1 VNGPAEPDRRL
12 TVALTALAYFM
23 VTLDALVVVT
33 ALPSI
38 HRDLGGSLSTLQW
51 TANAYNLAFATGII
65 TATALG
71 DRLGRRRVYRTGL
84 ALFTAASAACA
95 LAPDL
100 GTLIAFRA
108 IQGAGAAIIMPL
120 GLTLITSAF
129 PAERRG
135 SVLGIW
141 GGIAGLGVAAGPL
154 VGGGVTEGLDWH
166 WIFWV
171 NVPIGILA
179 WFGSRIALAESYGPR
194 QRLDIPALV
203 LVSAGIGVFIWG
215 LVQGPAS
222 GWGSPRTVASLAAGV
237 VLIVAFFSWETR
249 APEPMIPLSLFRAS
263 TFTAAA
269 VTTFVTFGA
278 IYSAVYLTS
287 EFLQLGGG
295 YSPLGTGLRFLPWT
309 ATPLIVAPIA
319 GAVFDRVGA
328 RRLVVPGLIMQ
339 AAGFAWIVHLA
350 HVHSGY
356 RGYVL
361 PFVIA
366 GVGLSMTLPSLPSA
380 GLNAVPA
387 ASLGRAAGV
396 LNTMQLLGATFGIAI
411 VTVVFNA
418 NGSLASP
425 VTIARGYQPAL
436 LVAAGLSA
444 LGALVALALKR
455 TSAPSGAG
463 EGASPSRDLIAAI
476 GND

>member
-1 VNGPAEPDRRL
+1 VTGPAGPDRRL

-51 TANAYNLAFATGII
+51 TANAYNLAFAAGII

-71 DRLGRRRVYRTGL
+71 DRLGRRRVYRVGL
-84 ALFTAASAACA
+84 GIFTAASAACA
-95 LAPDL
+95 LAPNL

-108 IQGAGAAIIMPL
+108 VQGTGAAIIMPL

-154 VGGGVTEGLDWH
+154 VGGSVTEGLDWH

-179 WFGSRIALAESYGPR
+179 WFGSRFALAESYGPR

-203 LVSAGIGVFIWG
+203 LVSTGIGVFIWG
-215 LVQGPAS
+215 LVQGPGS
-222 GWGSPRTVASLAAGV
+222 GWGNPRTVTSLAAGV
-237 VLIVAFFSWETR
+237 LLIAAFVGWETR
-249 APEPMIPLSLFRAS
+249 APEPMIPLSLFRAG
-263 TFTAAA
+263 TFAAA
-269 VTTFVTFGA
+269 AATTFLTFAA
-278 IYSAVYLTS
+278 IYGAVYLTS
-287 EFLQLGGG
+287 EFFQLGGG

-309 ATPLIVAPIA
+309 ATPLVVAPIA

-328 RRLVVPGLIMQ
+328 RRLVLPGLIMQ
-339 AAGFAWIVHLA
+339 GAGFAWIVYLA

-356 RGYVL
+356 RGYIL

-418 NGSLASP
+418 SGSLASP
-425 VTIARGYQPAL
+425 LAIARGYQPAL
-436 LVAAGLSA
+436 SVAAALSV
-444 LGALVALALKR
+444 LGALTALALRR
-455 TSAPSGAG
+455 TSAPPGPG
-463 EGASPSRDLIAAI
+463 DPASSSRDLTGAVRT
-476 GND
+476 D